1 MRESSDTVL
10 HESSPTEPPFDPVWI
25 SSREHMERFQQIRNA
40 TPWYRVLLGGTYKP
54 PPAFPSMDIGTQKFP
69 LVYFSSGA
77 LTITKNLVMY
87 AARSIPSTGLSNPKR
102 NLKTSLAFSID
113 KAERP
118 TFFRFRASLSPSYF
132 SINWIELTLPG
143 RSLLLCA
150 GGSGPG
156 MGRVQRRTNTLFNA
170 LVAWAGDQ
178 PPLRSAPTNVT

>member
-1 MRESSDTVL
+1 MREPKDIVL
-10 HESSPTEPPFDPVWI
+10 HESPPTESPYDPVWI
-25 SSREHMERFQQIRNA
+25 SSREHLERFQQIRNA

-54 PPAFPSMDIGTQKFP
+54 PADFPSMDIGTQKFP
-69 LVYFSSGA
+69 LVYFSSGP
-77 LTITKNLVMY
+77 LTITKNLVIY
-87 AARSIPSTGLSNPKR
+87 AARPYPSTGLSNPKR

-118 TFFRFRASLSPSYF
+118 TFLRFRAALSPSYF
-132 SINWIELTLPG
+132 SINWIELTLPD

-156 MGRVQRRTNTLFNA
+156 MGRVQRRTNMLFNA

-178 PPLRSAPTNVT
+178 PSPRSATTSGA

>member
-10 HESSPTEPPFDPVWI
+10 HESPPTESPFDPAWI
-25 SSREHMERFQQIRNA
+25 SSREHLERFQQIRNA

-54 PPAFPSMDIGTQKFP
+54 PPDFPSMDIGTQKCP

-87 AARSIPSTGLSNPKR
+87 AARSYPSTGLSTPKR
-102 NLKTSLAFSID
+102 NLETSLAFSID

-118 TFFRFRASLSPSYF
+118 RFLRFRASLSPSYF
-132 SINWIELTLPG
+132 SINWIELTLPE

-156 MGRVQRRTNTLFNA
+156 MGRVQRRTNILFNA

-178 PPLRSAPTNVT
+178 PPLISTPTNVA